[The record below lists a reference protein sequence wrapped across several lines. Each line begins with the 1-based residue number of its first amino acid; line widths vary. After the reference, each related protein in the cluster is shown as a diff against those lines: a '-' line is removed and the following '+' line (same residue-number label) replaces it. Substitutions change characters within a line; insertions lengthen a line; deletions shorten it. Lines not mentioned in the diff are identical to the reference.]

1 MGMDSLKKTS
11 YVIFM
16 GVATLLCFVIILSIR
31 QYQLG
36 ERYNSIITESEEMI
50 FQFSTVREEITSAL
64 IENKWFEVGDAAAQL
79 KSLNSSI
86 ARIQENILIP
96 GEYRL
101 DMAKQMDI
109 SGLAITSKAIAQAE
123 DKIAASK
130 VLQGKMRF
138 LAEYLLQFDRI
149 IVSQMRA
156 KVIGFQT
163 VMIGVLGIIICLIS
177 FALVLL
183 YKKTLIP
190 LLELSEQTKN
200 VDIISDGFKY
210 ATNTCSEITLF
221 VDSLNNLLN
230 ELLQNPPDS
239 GVSSESLTEKMAILI
254 NESNNLSNG
263 IINYAQLLTDS
274 YREVG
279 IGKEE
284 MTLLQNIITAAE
296 RIAQLNKEI

>member
-1 MGMDSLKKTS
+1 M
-11 YVIFM
+11 
-16 GVATLLCFVIILSIR
+16 
-31 QYQLG
+31 
-36 ERYNSIITESEEMI
+36 ITESEEMI
-50 FQFSTVREEITSAL
+50 FQFSTVREEITSSL
-64 IENKWFEVGDAAAQL
+64 IEKKWSEVGDAAAQL
-79 KSLNSSI
+79 KRLNSSI
-86 ARIQENILIP
+86 ARLQENTLIP

-101 DMAKQMDI
+101 DMAKQTDI
-109 SGLAITSKAIAQAE
+109 TGLAIASKAVAQSE

-163 VMIGVLGIIICLIS
+163 VMIGALGIIICLIS

-200 VDIISDGFKY
+200 VDIVNAGFKY
-210 ATNTCSEITLF
+210 GTNTCSEITLF
-221 VDSLNNLLN
+221 VDSLNNLLD
-230 ELLQNPPDS
+230 ELTQNQPDS
-239 GVSSESLTEKMAILI
+239 GVDSESLSDKLAILI

-284 MTLLQNIITAAE
+284 ITLLQNIITAAE